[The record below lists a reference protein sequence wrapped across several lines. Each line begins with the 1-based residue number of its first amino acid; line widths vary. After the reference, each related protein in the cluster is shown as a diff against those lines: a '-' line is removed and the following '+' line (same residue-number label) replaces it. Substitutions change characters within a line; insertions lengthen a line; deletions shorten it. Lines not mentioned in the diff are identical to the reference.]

1 MQENN
6 NLKKQTMKRTIF
18 YIVIISA
25 LITTS
30 CDKKLDVLP
39 QNSITPDQIKT
50 PEDVKAVLAG
60 AYKLYQGPAA
70 FGEQF
75 TLIPDLLA
83 SENQVDWVGTFTEY
97 RQFQNKEQLRDNGI
111 ATGIWENTYAI
122 ILDANTVLDK
132 ISLITDEDEKTTI
145 TGEAEFM
152 RGVAYFEL
160 VNLYAQPYSAG
171 NVTSNLGVPLVLS
184 PVYEY
189 DSTKDKPSRA
199 TVDDIYKQVL
209 SDLTD
214 AAAKLPEDNGT
225 DRANKYAAEAFLA
238 RVYMNMADYE
248 NAATMANDIISSG
261 IYSLASPYDK
271 AFNIDGYSPEDIFA
285 IAQTNQSNA
294 GTSNNGLTTFYSPQ
308 APDGVGRGDAQV
320 DPGYSSVFDDP
331 NDTRGG
337 FFTYGVS
344 IGGSEGDY
352 TNKWLQAYKYI
363 PVVRLAE
370 MYLTRGEANLRKGGT
385 PIGGATPAED
395 INNIVRKRSNASPLS
410 GVTGTDF
417 VDERFRE
424 LAFEGDRLWTLKR
437 LKLDVDGR
445 PFNDDKLVL
454 PIPQRETD
462 VNSNLTQNPGY

>member
-1 MQENN
+1 
-6 NLKKQTMKRTIF
+6 MKRTIF
-18 YIVIISA
+18 YIAIITA

-39 QNSITPDQIKT
+39 QNSITPEQIQT

-60 AYKLYQGPAA
+60 AYKLYQSPSA

-75 TLIPDLLA
+75 LLIPDLLA
-83 SENQVDWVGTFTEY
+83 SKNQVDWVGTFTEY
-97 RQFQNKEQLRDNGI
+97 RQYQNKDQLRDNQI
-111 ATGIWENTYAI
+111 AEDIWDSTYRI

-145 TGEAEFM
+145 IGEAEFM

-160 VNLYAQPYSAG
+160 INLYAQPYSAG
-171 NVTSNLGVPLVLS
+171 NVTANPGVPLILS

-189 DSTKDKPSRA
+189 DSTKDKPTRA
-199 TVDDIYKQVL
+199 TVDDVYKQVL

-214 AAAKLPEDNGT
+214 AVAKLPEDNGAT
-225 DRANKYAAEAFLA
+225 RANKYVAKAFLA
-238 RVYMNMADYE
+238 RVNMNMANYE
-248 NAATMANDIISSG
+248 NAAAMANDIISSG
-261 IYSLASPYDK
+261 LYSFASPYDK
-271 AFNIDGYSPEDIFA
+271 AFNNDGYSPEDIFA

-294 GTSNNGLTTFYSPQ
+294 GISNNGLTTFYSPQ
-308 APDGVGRGDAQV
+308 PPDGVGRGDAQV
-320 DPGYSSVFDDP
+320 DPGYSSVFDDS
-331 NDTRGG
+331 NDVRGS

-352 TNKWLQAYKYI
+352 PNKWLQLYKYI

-385 PIGGATPAED
+385 PVGDAAPAED
-395 INNIVRKRSNASPLS
+395 INIVRERSNASPLS
-410 GVTGTDF
+410 GVTGDDF
-417 VDERFRE
+417 VAERFRE
-424 LAFEGDRLWTLKR
+424 LGFEGDRLWTLKR
-437 LKLDVDGR
+437 LKLDVDDR
-445 PFNDDKLVL
+445 PFNDEKLVL

>member
-1 MQENN
+1 
-6 NLKKQTMKRTIF
+6 MKRTFF
-18 YIVIISA
+18 YIAIISV
-25 LITTS
+25 LITS
-30 CDKKLDVLP
+30 CNKKLDVLP
-39 QNSITPDQIKT
+39 QNSITPEQIQT
-50 PEDVKAVLAG
+50 PADVEAVLFG
-60 AYKLYQGPAA
+60 GYKLYQSPAA

-75 TLIPDLLA
+75 ILIPDLLA
-83 SENQVDWVGTFTEY
+83 SENQVNWVGTFTEY
-97 RQFQNKEQLRDNGI
+97 RQYQNKDQLRDNNI
-111 ATGIWENTYAI
+111 AENIWDSTYRI

-132 ISLITDEDEKTTI
+132 ISLITDEDEKTTV

-171 NVTSNLGVPLVLS
+171 NVTSNPGVPLILS

-225 DRANKYAAEAFLA
+225 ARANKYAAEAFLA
-238 RVYMNMADYE
+238 RVYMNMGDYE
-248 NAATMANDIISSG
+248 NAAAMANDIISSG
-261 IYSLASPYDK
+261 TYSLASPYDK
-271 AFNIDGYSPEDIFA
+271 AFNNDGYSPEDIFA

-294 GTSNNGLTTFYSPQ
+294 GTNNNGLTTFYSPQ
-308 APDGVGRGDAQV
+308 PPDGVGRGDAQV

-331 NDTRGG
+331 DDRRGS
-337 FFTYGVS
+337 FFTYGVG
-344 IGGSEGDY
+344 IGGSDGDY
-352 TNKWLQAYKYI
+352 PNKWLQFYKYI

-395 INNIVRKRSNASPLS
+395 INIVRERANASPLS

-417 VDERFRE
+417 VEERFRE

-437 LKLDVDGR
+437 LKLDVDGN